1 MVAVDERRADA
12 DVDVPVDEPGGAD
25 EADHHVELARG
36 GDVERVDR
44 SIPTTS
50 TSSSAKRELK
60 ATVARIA
67 IFAAASAPETSSVG
81 SASAKPRACASRS
94 ASS

>member
-12 DVDVPVDEPGGAD
+12 NVDLAVHEARGAD
-25 EADHHVELARG
+25 EADHHLELARG

-44 SIPTTS
+44 VDPDTS
-50 TSSSAKRELK
+50 TS
-60 ATVARIA
+60 
-67 IFAAASAPETSSVG
+67 
-81 SASAKPRACASRS
+81 

>member
-12 DVDVPVDEPGGAD
+12 HVDVAVDEPRGAD
-25 EADHHVELARG
+25 EPDHHLELARG

-44 SIPTTS
+44 SIPTIS
-50 TSSSAKRELK
+50 T
-60 ATVARIA
+60 
-67 IFAAASAPETSSVG
+67 
-81 SASAKPRACASRS
+81 S